1 MHPLLFRSRNPKES
15 ELGPPLQLYA
25 RACRLLQKEGCT
37 NDALDTVRKGE
48 YARLSGKDRR
58 LIKGQKYT
66 LLAHRENLPLEGRK
80 SLELLLAANKR

>member
-1 MHPLLFRSRNPKES
+1 M
-15 ELGPPLQLYA
+15 
-25 RACRLLQKEGCT
+25 
-37 NDALDTVRKGE
+37 RKGE